1 MTDHSTASAA
11 VPFATDE
18 RGRLLAT
25 YLAAAADFFGLP
37 DIDRVP
43 VWAGRMTPNLDDLE
57 RLLATPVA
65 TQDDPV
71 GLPVG
76 ADCSG
81 QNSQGVGR
89 DVSTVFPEG
98 LLPGRTHADMV
109 SAGPDDLSVETA
121 PLVRLARRIATGDL
135 DPVAHV
141 QRRLDAIAARPEL
154 NAFIHVDAQDALAK
168 ARTLKA
174 QIAAGMPVGLLAG
187 TVMAVKDCFPVKGL
201 PYQAGSAAVPVQ
213 VASASALAVQRLEAA
228 GAIVIGMTNMHELSY
243 GGLSNNPHFGAV
255 GHPQN
260 PEFVP
265 GGSSGGSAV
274 AVAADMA
281 DFALGTDAAGSVR
294 MPAALCGLVG
304 FKASYD
310 RVPRDGVV
318 PLTWSLDH
326 IGPLTRTVADAA
338 VVTAMMAGEG
348 AAVQQ
353 ALTSSASLA
362 SAVAAGVVG
371 AEPMAGAAT
380 SPPARALT
388 VFCPENY
395 FDPVLEPDVR
405 AVFQQTLAVLQS
417 AGVLVQQGI
426 IPELELAPML
436 QYFTMAPEA
445 AQVHDALALQH
456 PDRIGDDVRARL
468 EAGRFI
474 RAVDYLKAQRLRT
487 ALKRA
492 LTAPLQAGAQVMVTP
507 TVLTAACRADAV
519 VHRADRAVAVRT
531 VLTRLTYPFNLTG
544 MPAISVPCGVNAA
557 GLPVGLHIAG
567 RCGDDATVLAVAA
580 HIEAVLG
587 QVRNAHLAS

>member
-1 MTDHSTASAA
+1 MTDHSTVSAA
-11 VPFATDE
+11 VPFAIGE
-18 RGRLLAT
+18 RGRLLDA
-25 YLAAAADFFGLP
+25 YLNAAADFFGLP

-43 VWAGRMTPNLDDLE
+43 VWTGRMTPNLDDLD
-57 RLLATPVA
+57 RLLATPVQA
-65 TQDDPV
+65 QDDPV

-76 ADCSG
+76 ADRFG
-81 QNSQGVGR
+81 QNGQ
-89 DVSTVFPEG
+89 DVCRGISTAIPEG
-98 LLPGRTHADMV
+98 SSPGRAHADVM
-109 SAGPDDLSVETA
+109 SSGGDDFSVETA
-121 PLVRLARRIATGDL
+121 PLVRLARRIAAGDL

-154 NAFIHVDAQDALAK
+154 NAFIHVDAQGALAK
-168 ARTLKA
+168 AHALKA

-187 TVMAVKDCFPVKGL
+187 TVMAVKDCIPVKGL
-201 PYQAGSAAVPVQ
+201 PYQAGSSAVPVQ
-213 VASASALAVQRLEAA
+213 VASSSALAVQRLEAA
-228 GAIVIGMTNMHELSY
+228 GAIVIGMANMHELSY

-260 PEFVP
+260 PAFVP

-310 RVPRDGVV
+310 RVPRDGVI

-326 IGPLTRTVADAA
+326 IGPLTHSVADAA
-338 VVTAMMAGEG
+338 VVTAIMAGEG

-353 ALTSSASLA
+353 ALSASPR
-362 SAVAAGVVG
+362 VQ
-371 AEPMAGAAT
+371 
-380 SPPARALT
+380 ALT

-405 AVFQQTLAVLQS
+405 AVFQQALAVLQS
-417 AGVLVQQGI
+417 AGVVVQKGVV
-426 IPELELAPML
+426 PELELAPTL
-436 QYFTMAPEA
+436 QYFTMASEA
-445 AQVHDALALQH
+445 SQVHDALALRH
-456 PDRIGDDVRARL
+456 PDRMGDDVRARL

-487 ALKRA
+487 ALTRA
-492 LTAPLQAGAQVMVTP
+492 LTAPLQAGAQVVVTP
-507 TVLTAACRADAV
+507 TVLTVACRADAV
-519 VHRADRAVAVRT
+519 VHRADQAVAVRT

-580 HIEAVLG
+580 RIEAVLE
-587 QVRNAHLAS
+587 QVRNALPTL